1 MSKLELNIN
10 RETAGKWG
18 LNNMINILKD
28 YPQTNFTEWQLLNVT
43 HSNESETWVNMVCK
57 VWYPAFDPWNR
68 VMCDWTI
75 GNHSFTARDGNQVN
89 HGKNHMSALPSMK
102 IWNTTV
108 AGKLVRL
115 HGPVKPYFNI
125 SPYSMT

>member
-1 MSKLELNIN
+1 MHHENK
-10 RETAGKWG
+10 
-18 LNNMINILKD
+18 
-28 YPQTNFTEWQLLNVT
+28 P
-43 HSNESETWVNMVCK
+43 NEIAFNMVCK
-57 VWYPAFDPWNR
+57 VWYPAFDPWTR
-68 VMCDWTI
+68 VMCDCTI
-75 GNHSFTARDGNQVN
+75 GNHSFTARDGNKGN
-89 HGKNHMSALPSMK
+89 HGKNHSIQLPSMK